1 MQALFIFFAYFK
13 IREKNMP
20 CYEEKN
26 DFYLKI
32 RLLFLLPQMKG
43 DLAIMAKLES
53 KFQKELIDEIK
64 RTYPGCIALKNDAG
78 YIQGFPDWTILYKD
92 KWVALEI
99 KRDEGAN
106 RQPNQEYYISKLDDM
121 SYAAF
126 VYPENKDKV
135 LQELSVIFG
144 R

>member
-1 MQALFIFFAYFK
+1 
-13 IREKNMP
+13 
-20 CYEEKN
+20 
-26 DFYLKI
+26 
-32 RLLFLLPQMKG
+32 
-43 DLAIMAKLES
+43 MAKLES

-64 RTYPGCIALKNDAG
+64 RTYPGCIALKNDAE

>member
-1 MQALFIFFAYFK
+1 
-13 IREKNMP
+13 
-20 CYEEKN
+20 
-26 DFYLKI
+26 
-32 RLLFLLPQMKG
+32 
-43 DLAIMAKLES
+43 MAKLES

-64 RTYPGCIALKNDAG
+64 RTYPGCIALKNDAVYLIG
-78 YIQGFPDWTILYKD
+78 VPDWTILYKD
-92 KWVALEI
+92 KWVVLEI
-99 KRDEGAN
+99 KRDEGAI

-126 VYPENKDKV
+126 VYPENKDRV